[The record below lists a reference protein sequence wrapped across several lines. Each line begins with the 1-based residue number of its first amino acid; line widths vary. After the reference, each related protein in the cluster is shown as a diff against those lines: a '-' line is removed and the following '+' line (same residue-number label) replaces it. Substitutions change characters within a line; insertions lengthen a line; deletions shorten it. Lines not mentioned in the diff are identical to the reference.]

1 LDSTL
6 EKSFS
11 HAFMMC
17 IDSIYGKWLILV
29 FFLAIICEVRAFAP
43 PSDHFGGRAS
53 LFASSNSLD
62 TENPSPSCPLR
73 QYSMSYPRFRIPT
86 SRRRKDASKEWFSGF
101 KYKLDQMSLEKK
113 YKVEV
118 QNNSF
123 YWVDASKII
132 SREANDNKD
141 NEQTSKAKI
150 GIFSVFFIWNTL
162 RTLLDH
168 SSFNDEAVI
177 AMPTSSIDT
186 LVQMSDIINWINEN
200 SSDIFV
206 DESCKFSAKIDE
218 EAPTPTIILTVVERV
233 KLSEKDDDSK
243 LSSLLTPEQ
252 VKMST
257 QRWVDRVLVKL
268 GICPFTK
275 SVSKSGQGLSDVG
288 VPVGRIAYHYSKAT
302 LKKSS
307 LPLLFADTYEAI
319 YEMIR
324 QGPSGKHG
332 ISSILV
338 SVPGFDSSFPIWAGP
353 IFAILEASVGA
364 AKAEPMIGVVCF
376 HPDYKTPDG
385 KSWPGFGHMHS
396 VPRLQKWLGE
406 SGSPLSNVLN
416 EDEVAAGGAFQ
427 RRTPFA
433 TINVLRAEQLEAAE
447 GRRSTIG
454 LYSTNI
460 ERLYNFGYDKLEDEL
475 EKDRSLKIEK

>member
-1 LDSTL
+1 
-6 EKSFS
+6 
-11 HAFMMC
+11 MMC

-29 FFLAIICEVRAFAP
+29 FFLATICEVRAFAP
-43 PSDHFGGRAS
+43 PSDHFGGLAS

-73 QYSMSYPRFRIPT
+73 QYSMSYPRFRIPI
-86 SRRRKDASKEWFSGF
+86 SRRRKDVSKEWFSGF

-113 YKVEV
+113 YKAEV

-123 YWVDASKII
+123 YWIDASKII
-132 SREANDNKD
+132 SKEANDNKD
-141 NEQTSKAKI
+141 SEQTSKAKI

-168 SSFNDEAVI
+168 SSLNDKAVI

-200 SSDIFV
+200 SNDIFL
-206 DESCKFSAKIDE
+206 DESCTFSAEIDE
-218 EAPTPTIILTVVERV
+218 EAPTPTIILTIVERV
-233 KLSEKDDDSK
+233 TLSEKDDDSQ

-319 YEMIR
+319 YKMIR

-332 ISSILV
+332 ISSILL
-338 SVPGFDSSFPIWAGP
+338 SAPGFDSSFSTWAGP

-364 AKAEPMIGVVCF
+364 AQAQPMIGVVCF

-396 VPRLQKWLGE
+396 VPRLQKWLEE
-406 SGSPLSNVLN
+406 SGSPLSNELN

-475 EKDRSLKIEK
+475 EKDRSLKVEK